1 MTECTG
7 KLRKP
12 LSRSD
17 IRRSTFA
24 WKPASSESDSNRCR
38 DCESD
43 FHRRKADHHGRTDL
57 SLGKDEIEQLMEAI
71 KRLKFERCRDPV
83 RIP

>member
-1 MTECTG
+1 
-7 KLRKP
+7 
-12 LSRSD
+12 
-17 IRRSTFA
+17 
-24 WKPASSESDSNRCR
+24 
-38 DCESD
+38 
-43 FHRRKADHHGRTDL
+43 L